1 MPNSTV
7 NLVSTSPGPQNTQ
20 RHWHG
25 LFHLLRRLSA
35 RKISQLRVSG
45 PLFAACARLIITSPA
60 NLNAQTI
67 QARIAITSLTP
78 ARLTITAEVP
88 SAIKVLSFRNA
99 YGGVLGWGER
109 IEKLEAIKSS
119 GERVQV
125 RKLAPGEFQTAE
137 SVTQFSYD
145 VNVTQPPRPAQM
157 SHVSWLNRDHGL
169 LMLADLLPQ
178 LTKESANFSTTM
190 IQLDVP
196 AGWTITA
203 NAKNE
208 GVQYSTDD
216 PEKTVFLIGPS
227 LHEKSRRI
235 GSTNFSI
242 IASGEWPFSDDEAIR
257 VVSRIMEKY
266 LKVTG
271 YGIKRRAVL
280 MLIPYPGDVGPDR
293 WSAETRDHDVVLLL
307 GRRASREYALLKLG
321 IALSHELFHLWVPE
335 SLKLKGDYDWF
346 FEGFTLYQALRM
358 DLRLGL
364 ISFDDYL
371 ATLARVYDSYLASAE
386 RDRLSLV
393 GASERR
399 WTTPSSLVYDQG
411 MLVAF
416 IYDLLLRSRSDCK
429 ASLDDVY
436 RQLFRLQSTG
446 HESANETII
455 KLLSE
460 QRGMESFAEVYVE
473 GADRINLESLLA
485 PYGFQVQR
493 AAPGSKATKLAVN
506 HDLSKLQLKLLGGLG
521 YRR

>member
-1 MPNSTV
+1 V
-7 NLVSTSPGPQNTQ
+7 L
-20 RHWHG
+20 
-25 LFHLLRRLSA
+25 
-35 RKISQLRVSG
+35 
-45 PLFAACARLIITSPA
+45 LIITSPA
-60 NLNAQTI
+60 SLNAQTL
-67 QARIAITSLTP
+67 RVKIAITSLAP
-78 ARLTITAEVP
+78 ARITISAELP
-88 SAIKVLSFRNA
+88 SGVKVLSFRNA
-99 YGGVLGWGER
+99 YGGVLGLGER
-109 IEKLEAIKSS
+109 IENLEPSKAT
-119 GERVQV
+119 GESVPV

-137 SVTQFSYD
+137 GVTRFSYE
-145 VNVTQPPRPAQM
+145 VNLTKPLRPAQM
-157 SHVSWLNRDHGL
+157 SHVSWLNQDHGL

-178 LTKESANFSTTM
+178 LTKESVNFTSTV

-196 AGWTITA
+196 AGWTSTA
-203 NAKNE
+203 NVKNE
-208 GVQYSTDD
+208 GVQYSTED

-227 LHEKSRRI
+227 LHQKSRRI

-242 IASGEWPFSDDEAIR
+242 IVSGKWPFSDDDVMKI
-257 VVSRIMEKY
+257 VSKIMEKY

-271 YGIKRRAVL
+271 FGIKRPAVL
-280 MLIPYPGDVGPDR
+280 MLIPYLGEVGPDR
-293 WSAETRDHDVVLLL
+293 WSAETRNDDVVLLL
-307 GRRASREYALLKLG
+307 GRRASREYALAKLE
-321 IALSHELFHLWVPE
+321 IVLSHELFHLWVPE

-346 FEGFTLYQALRM
+346 FEGFTLYEALRM

-371 ATLARVYDSYLASAE
+371 ATLARVYDSYLASAA

-393 GASERR
+393 EASERR

-436 RQLFRLQSTG
+436 RQLFRRLSTG
-446 HESANETII
+446 HDGANETII

-460 QRGMESFAEVYVE
+460 QRGMQSFAEVYVK
-473 GADRINLESLLA
+473 GADRINLEELLL

-493 AAPGSKATKLAVN
+493 AAPGSRTTNLVVG
-506 HDLSKLQLKLLGGLG
+506 HDLSKPQRKLLGCLG